1 MDKIYRP
8 TLVIATL
15 QTLGVNLDPELV
27 VAGAQPVLD
36 ENGLTLLDEEGRVIY
51 GAP

>member
-1 MDKIYRP
+1 MDKNYRP

-27 VAGAQPVLD
+27 EAGAQAILD
-36 ENGLTLLDEEGRVIY
+36 ENGLPLLDEKGRELL
-51 GAP
+51 GM